1 MIEVLE
7 ELAEEVGIRGA
18 MLVATDGFPISS
30 TPVRGVDQDTV
41 AAIASA
47 VLKGI
52 FTGLGEL
59 SQSRK
64 FSKFVMTT
72 THGRLVFVDTEA
84 DAYIIAITDKSLN
97 LEATLLNVFGA
108 AHRIR
113 KLSELTDVTDEGT

>member
-1 MIEVLE
+1 VIQVLE

-18 MLVATDGFPISS
+18 MLVATDGFPISQ
-30 TPVRGVDQDTV
+30 TPMRGVDGDTV

-47 VLKGI
+47 LLKGL
-52 FTGLGEL
+52 FVWMDELGE
-59 SQSRK
+59 SRK

-97 LEATLLNVFGA
+97 LEATLLNVYGA

-113 KLSELTDVTDEGT
+113 KLSELTDVTDEGA